1 MAEGESSV
9 CPEPFNPSGSLS
21 FTDYVRQWENYFGEQ
36 QVSDEEQQR
45 DEFVDKQDDGVFS
58 VILKV
63 CAPNSPDEISFVDL
77 VKRLALC
84 YVGETFESHKHCQ
97 GERKKRWGEKV
108 ESLGESQKSQGE
120 HKSPHE
126 KSMVSGVGPVR
137 APEDV
142 QKSPGEKSKSQGEE
156 GQREEV
162 QSQGEERLCEGEAVL
177 NMQILVPVAG
187 KVLTMEVD
195 SGARYSLIGWSTF
208 KECFSPRRRVCRVA
222 VLS

>member
-1 MAEGESSV
+1 MLEGESSV

-108 ESLGESQKSQGE
+108 ESLGESQKSQGANT
-120 HKSPHE
+120 SPRMRRAWCLE
-126 KSMVSGVGPVR
+126 SDLSGH
-137 APEDV
+137 
-142 QKSPGEKSKSQGEE
+142 QKTSRSPRVKSQ
-156 GQREEV
+156 
-162 QSQGEERLCEGEAVL
+162 
-177 NMQILVPVAG
+177 
-187 KVLTMEVD
+187 
-195 SGARYSLIGWSTF
+195 
-208 KECFSPRRRVCRVA
+208 SPRVKKVSVKKSSRRVKRGCVRVRQ
-222 VLS
+222 S